1 MSNTQW
7 QTYCSACVTFHQ
19 RNLTRDRYGAA
30 IAGAADAS
38 EKLRLNLEL
47 EAEARALTGA
57 TRGEKQAYITHLIGG
72 GPGNR
77 IPECPHASEELKEEA
92 RVGRQAIKDKSATK
106 SSTATG
112 NVAAVAQL
120 KRQASTGGN
129 PDMPSKKPKA
139 DLQQSQLRV
148 YPPADKPFSKAEV
161 EAIRAKALR
170 VTVKNNLPFSIW
182 DNIEFLEF
190 LALLRTQAPTI
201 LPSAKVMSG
210 ALLQKAADDVDEAM
224 KAMLDGKEFGLSTD
238 GWKSR
243 TKSALNAVCVNVDYK
258 VHTLKLID
266 MTEESKTGE
275 AQSQQFEKMIDDVEN
290 GDGGSSKGQKL
301 LVKKRPHLLAPECWG
316 HQGQLM
322 LGDYFKVHEYA
333 AEIAEK
339 ATGLIGWINNHG
351 RVRKI
356 FNHAQE
362 ELCQRDPTKPRAFMR
377 LYNLKDALELA
388 VVLSRQ
394 QLIEAQVGA
403 AKSTEKMRLEQEAK
417 DWIEVIKDSAFWLG
431 LETILGDL
439 EAICYGIN
447 INQKDSARADQVLLM
462 IASVYLQFSNHPE
475 PAVSARMTERLEKRW
490 HDCDQLLFIF
500 TLILNPWEMLSRFG
514 QQAGL
519 DHLSCNTMLFQLYT
533 RMRNRPDNHDSHE
546 QRLEK
551 EKVFQLAFVHYLAGT
566 GLFASW
572 QVQANRDT
580 IERAFGRAPLAA
592 WRAMTGPESHELAS
606 FAITLLSVM
615 ANTAG
620 CERTFSHLKLI
631 QSPHR
636 SRLGK
641 DKLEQMTKVG
651 SRIAA
656 ENVARGTAKLR
667 EGRKNHKGT
676 EALLEVPRYGNLLED
691 QNDEDE
697 SERGRILVN
706 TREGWRTETAKW
718 IAASRAS
725 KEEEVRSFDD
735 EDDDDLPEY
744 PGLPPRLSGGAGV
757 QLTPPKKTLAML
769 FGDLPLPTQE
779 HPARSDSTE
788 AALMHALEVFQRL
801 EDVGEPPRELG
812 DREQDMDGDVVIL

>member
-1 MSNTQW
+1 
-7 QTYCSACVTFHQ
+7 
-19 RNLTRDRYGAA
+19 
-30 IAGAADAS
+30 
-38 EKLRLNLEL
+38 
-47 EAEARALTGA
+47 
-57 TRGEKQAYITHLIGG
+57 
-72 GPGNR
+72 
-77 IPECPHASEELKEEA
+77 
-92 RVGRQAIKDKSATK
+92 
-106 SSTATG
+106 
-112 NVAAVAQL
+112 
-120 KRQASTGGN
+120 
-129 PDMPSKKPKA
+129 MPSKKPKA
-139 DLQQSQLRV
+139 NLQQSQLRV
-148 YPPADKPFSKAEV
+148 YPPADKPFSKAKV

-190 LALLRTQAPTI
+190 LALLRTQAPAI

-210 ALLQKAADDVDEAM
+210 PLLQKAAHDVDEAM
-224 KAMLDGKEFGLSTD
+224 KAMLDGKEVGLRYEFNFKT
-238 GWKSR
+238 GWLR
-243 TKSALNAVCVNVDYK
+243 PNIIAAQM

-266 MTEESKTGE
+266 MTEESKMGE
-275 AQSQQFEKMIDDVEN
+275 AQSQQFEKMIDDVESEYGAKVTHFVTD
-290 GDGGSSKGQKL
+290 GDGGSSKGRKL

-339 ATGLIGWINNHG
+339 ATGLIGWINHHG

-356 FNHAQE
+356 FDHAQE
-362 ELCQRDPTKPRAFMR
+362 ELRQRDPTKPRGSVAYLVANITRWTTHVVAFMR
-377 LYNLKDALELA
+377 LYDLKDALELA

-431 LETILGDL
+431 LETVLGDL

-462 IASVYLQFSNHPE
+462 IAGIYLQFSNHPE
-475 PAVSARMTERLEKRW
+475 PAVSARMTERLEKCWR
-490 HDCDQLLFIF
+490 DCDQLLFIF

-519 DHLSCNTMLFQLYT
+519 DHLSCNTMLFHLYT
-533 RMRNRPDNHDSHE
+533 RMRNRPDNYDSHE

-551 EKVFQLAFVHYLAGT
+551 EQVFQSTFVHYLAGT
-566 GLFASW
+566 GPFASW
-572 QVQANRDT
+572 RVQANRDT
-580 IERAFGRAPLAA
+580 IEHAFGRDPLAA
-592 WRAMTGPESHELAS
+592 WRAMTGPELHELAS
-606 FAITLLSVM
+606 FAITLLSVV

-636 SRLGK
+636 SRLRK
-641 DKLEQMTKVG
+641 DKLEKMTK
-651 SRIAA
+651 
-656 ENVARGTAKLR
+656 NVACGTAKLR

-706 TREGWRTETAKW
+706 TREGWRTEMAKW

-725 KEEEVRSFDD
+725 EEEEVRSFDD
-735 EDDDDLPEY
+735 EDDDDDLPEY
-744 PGLPPRLSGGAGV
+744 PGLPPRLPSGAGV
-757 QLTPPKKTLAML
+757 QLTPLKKTLVML

-779 HPARSDSTE
+779 HPAQSDSSE
-788 AALMHALEVFQRL
+788 AALMHALEVCQRL
-801 EDVGEPPRELG
+801 EDVGEPTRELE
-812 DREQDMDGDVVIL
+812 EQEEDIDGDVVIV